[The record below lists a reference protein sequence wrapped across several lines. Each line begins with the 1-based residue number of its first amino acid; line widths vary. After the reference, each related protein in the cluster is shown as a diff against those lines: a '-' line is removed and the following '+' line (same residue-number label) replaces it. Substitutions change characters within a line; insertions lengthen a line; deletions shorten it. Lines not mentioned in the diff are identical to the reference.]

1 MMYAGILLLYFN
13 WLLLFFTI
21 WAAAMLHWQIL
32 QEEKYLEK
40 EFGEKYLEY
49 KRQVRRY

>member
-1 MMYAGILLLYFN
+1 MEVSI
-13 WLLLFFTI
+13 I
-21 WAAAMLHWQIL
+21 